1 MFHRDARRAFTLIEL
16 LVVIAVIAILIGLL
30 LPAVQKVREAA
41 SRMSCTNN
49 LKQIG
54 LANANCA
61 DTNNGVLP
69 PAYGSYPRGSKV
81 GPYSAQVWILPYME
95 QGNAFNNIPTYMA
108 AATYPNGPTPY
119 GSYPQIKSMICPSD
133 WGTGTLPQ
141 TFVYQGSTFYGYS
154 TPMNG
159 WGSYV
164 TNGLVFAGQCN
175 VTPGTTAGVAPK
187 AQVKGILTYAG
198 PDDTTNYYIGGLTNF
213 PASITDGTSNTIFF
227 TEELVACN
235 TFPFTW
241 CYNSWT
247 WQGFQ
252 WPIIAWW
259 NYPPYATFYPGVT
272 AGKCAAANANAT
284 GTLTYNN
291 NPDNPNNWGN
301 TQQYEMQASSAHPAS
316 VMAVMGDGS
325 VRALSQGMSQY
336 TYNLALIPNDGLVLG
351 SDW

>member
-1 MFHRDARRAFTLIEL
+1 MFHREARRAFTLIEL

-41 SRMSCTNN
+41 ARMSCTNN

-54 LANANCA
+54 LASMNCA

-69 PAYGSYPRGSKV
+69 PAFGYYPQGSKTV

-95 QGNAFNNIPTYMA
+95 QGNAFNNIPTFMA
-108 AATYPNGPTPY
+108 AATYPGGATPY

-133 WGTGTLPQ
+133 WAVGTLPP
-141 TFVYQGSTFYGYS
+141 TIVYQGSTYYGYS

-164 TNGLVFAGQCN
+164 TNGLVFAGQCT
-175 VTPGTTAGVAPK
+175 VTPSTTPGVAPM
-187 AQVKGILTYAG
+187 AQVKGAVVNPEAG
-198 PDDTTNYYIGGLTNF
+198 YSYSIGGSTSF
-213 PASITDGTSNTIFF
+213 PAAISDGTSNTIFY
-227 TEELVACN
+227 TEELLMCN

-241 CYNSWT
+241 CYNTWT

-252 WPIIAWW
+252 WPIIGWW
-259 NYPPYATFYPGVT
+259 NFPPYAAFYPGVT
-272 AGKCAAANANAT
+272 AGKCAAANANES
-284 GTLTYNN
+284 GTQTYNN
-291 NPDNPNNWGN
+291 NPANPNNWGN
-301 TQQYEMQASSAHPAS
+301 TQQYEMQASSAHSSA

-325 VRALSQGMSQY
+325 VRALSQGMSLY